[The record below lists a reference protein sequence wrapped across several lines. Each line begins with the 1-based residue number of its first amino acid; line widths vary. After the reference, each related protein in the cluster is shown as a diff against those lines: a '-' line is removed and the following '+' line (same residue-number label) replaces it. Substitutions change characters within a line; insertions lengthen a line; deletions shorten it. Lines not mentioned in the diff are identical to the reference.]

1 MTRIVQQLLATEG
14 RIFMNNTAN
23 IFKNKKLFMPFI
35 TCGDPN
41 LKVTEEMVYAMVD
54 AGADGIILGI
64 PFSDPTVEG
73 DILQKSNMRAITG
86 EDAVTSAKVFEMVAA
101 IKNNVN
107 VPLYIK
113 TYANVV
119 YSFGIEKFASRCKDV
134 GVQGLILLE
143 IPYEEKDEFEPFC
156 KQYGV
161 DYIMAV
167 ANTSNERIKPIVQEA
182 EGFIYCMQANDGESM
197 DKTIEKVKA
206 IKDIPC
212 IVGVPQFNKEQT
224 SEIIK
229 YADGV
234 SVDNE
239 IVTMLAEYN
248 KDTSTH
254 LAEYVKMIKMAM
266 TV

>member
-143 IPYEEKDEFEPFC
+143 IPYEEKDEFEPYC
-156 KQYGV
+156 KQYDI

-167 ANTSNERIKPIVQEA
+167 ANTSNDRIKPIVRDA
-182 EGFIYCMQANDGESM
+182 KGFVYCMQVNDGENIA
-197 DKTIEKVKA
+197 DTIAKIRA
-206 IKDIPC
+206 IKNIPC
-212 IVGVPQFNKEQT
+212 IVGMPEVNKEQAA
-224 SEIIK
+224 EIVK
-229 YADGV
+229 FADGI

-239 IVTMLAEYN
+239 IVTMLAEYD